1 MGIKKYFKIDNAI
14 KAKKEKRNMLN
25 YSFHTYELY
34 ANLEV
39 KEYIEIYHTLKE
51 GNPSIEKKSY
61 NSKTHLTKTVY
72 TIRKIHMPG
81 INTIKLTSII
91 LDNNITLQCNLYVI
105 INPLNA
111 LLSCNESNEKII
123 DSLHVK
129 TALQIVDQY
138 LSNLLPPTI
147 LNKLSLS
154 RIDFCVNLP
163 FSTQCE
169 ATEYISLL
177 RLGIPQKVLKEELR
191 LDKHQHRFL
200 PYNDALLL
208 TCGTYSLEI
217 YSKYIQMKKRNINGA
232 DRALG
237 LVRVELRAT
246 KPKIQQLANKY
257 QLPSPIDNYNFFLQ
271 HAPIITKQEIP
282 YMLTKM
288 VGSKDFHRFQYAKD
302 KISRSDYKPAEKKLM
317 IDIITYFS
325 RRKYSYNMLNTFNI
339 TQKDWQKIVHKFN
352 QIDCSPITVSPC
364 FSSDTFPGIE
374 SWNTY
379 FK

>member
-271 HAPIITKQEIP
+271 HAPIIT
-282 YMLTKM
+282 
-288 VGSKDFHRFQYAKD
+288 
-302 KISRSDYKPAEKKLM
+302 
-317 IDIITYFS
+317 
-325 RRKYSYNMLNTFNI
+325 
-339 TQKDWQKIVHKFN
+339 
-352 QIDCSPITVSPC
+352 VS
-364 FSSDTFPGIE
+364 G
-374 SWNTY
+374 
-379 FK
+379 K